1 MNPWKGLKGLPREAW
16 VLCVSTLVNRSGTM
30 VLPFLVLFLTQ
41 NRGLSPARASL
52 ALSVYGLGGL
62 FVGPLA
68 GRVADRLGALRI
80 MQWSLLLSGGLL
92 LIYPALSHFGAIL
105 GLTLVLAAVTEAFRP
120 ANLSLLSQVVE
131 PEQRKAVF
139 ALNRLAVNLGMSVGP
154 AVGGLLA
161 GFSFLLVFWVD
172 GATSLLAALIL
183 VFGFRA
189 GRGERAGRPAARGGA
204 EEGKPAW
211 RDAALWGFVAALLP
225 ALLVFFQL
233 NSTLPLF
240 LVRELGQKASAFGFL
255 LSLNTLLIVFL
266 EVPLNL
272 AISHWPHRRTMVLG
286 ILLTGLGFGGYALAR
301 GFWSAVPG
309 TVVWTFGEM
318 LLFPGTAA
326 FVADLS
332 PESRRGEYM
341 GLYTMTFAT
350 AFTVGPFAGTLLYS
364 SRGAL
369 ALWGASAGMAL
380 ASALLMARVKRPA
393 KERREPAGTGPE
405 SG

>member
-16 VLCVSTLVNRSGTM
+16 VLCISTLVNRSGTM
-30 VLPFLVLFLTQ
+30 ALPFLVLYLTQ
-41 NRGLSPARASL
+41 GRGLPPAKASL
-52 ALSVYGLGGL
+52 VLSVYGLGGL

-80 MQWSLLLSGGLL
+80 MQWSLLLSGCILL
-92 LIYPALSHFGAIL
+92 VFPALGHYGTIL
-105 GLTLVLAAVTEAFRP
+105 ALTVVLSVVTEAFRP

-161 GFSFLLVFWVD
+161 GTSFSLIFWVD
-172 GATSLLAALIL
+172 GATSLLAALTL

-189 GRGERAGRPAARGGA
+189 GRGENAGRPAARGGA

-211 RDAALWGFVAALLP
+211 RDAALWGFVVALLP
-225 ALLVFFQL
+225 VLAVFFQL

-240 LVRELGQKASAFGFL
+240 LVRDLGQKAAAFGFL
-255 LSLNTLLIVFL
+255 LSINTLIIVFV

-272 AISHWPHRRTMVLG
+272 AIAHWPHRRTMVLG
-286 ILLTGLGFGGYALAR
+286 VLLTGLGFGGYALAG
-301 GFWSAVPG
+301 GFWSAVPA

-341 GLYTMTFAT
+341 GLYTMTFAI
-350 AFTVGPFAGTLLYS
+350 AFTVGPFAGTVLYS
-364 SRGAL
+364 ALGASV
-369 ALWGASAGMAL
+369 LWGASAVAAL
-380 ASALLMARVKRPA
+380 VSALLMARVKEPA
-393 KERREPAGTGPE
+393 KEGREPG
-405 SG
+405 